1 MGHSALWN
9 NDNKKYSNTISRNCN
24 WEPACIYVL
33 PGPQVNV
40 TYVCDFSQDIQS
52 FGHQTIYYHKKFY
65 HCYKDKGRKG
75 KTLI

>member
-40 TYVCDFSQDIQS
+40 TCVCDFSQDIQS
-52 FGHQTIYYHKKFY
+52 LVTKQYITTRNFTTVI
-65 HCYKDKGRKG
+65 
-75 KTLI
+75 KTKAEKEKH